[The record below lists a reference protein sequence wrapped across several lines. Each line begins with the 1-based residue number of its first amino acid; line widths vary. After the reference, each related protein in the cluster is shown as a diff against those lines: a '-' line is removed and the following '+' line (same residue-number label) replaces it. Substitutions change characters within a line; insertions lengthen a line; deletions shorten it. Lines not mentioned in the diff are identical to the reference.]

1 MLQNPYGSKPI
12 LKERQRKRTGSRTQI
27 ACVNCKERKLKCD
40 SQLPAC
46 SICRRFGLVCL
57 VEDPTTKRHQPRNY
71 LEILEERVAYLE
83 GVLAQENQAGAIP
96 GSLHQVGLQYAE
108 SQTTTPSATLS
119 FTQEHLSPSRSGT
132 ADEGRDEVGNLAA
145 KVGMLSL
152 AAGAEPHYLGASST
166 FAFSRV
172 INSAL
177 LQAVPRR
184 APDTHNGHHDTRPL
198 PAPCLLPD
206 YESCVKLSDAYFREI
221 HSQYPFLHEPTFRL
235 WEAKLMPSEMTDM
248 SQFEPVA
255 LFFLYMVY
263 AIGALLLP
271 RVGYDPKQLYASA
284 QLFVDEVLKLE
295 NLEVIQAY
303 LCYAVY
309 SLRSPAGTSVW
320 RLSGLA
326 LRQCIE
332 FGYHRHVNV
341 MGMASTSTPLRTE
354 LRKRAFWCAWTV
366 DTMAATILGRPLAL
380 QYQMVDCEYPMDID
394 DMYISDYGILGTVRS
409 PHEPPTSMT
418 KALHAFRVRCL
429 LGRIH
434 ASLYSDIHQSNP
446 PQPAYQAR
454 VDELR
459 KELEDWRASIPPRVP
474 HQGEMLSMFSC
485 DEWFD
490 FSYSDTILHLY
501 RGQLTD
507 LKGTSSDKTFLECM
521 QAAENI
527 CHGYR
532 RQLLGKSTTYTWG
545 ALHTVFMAG
554 LTYLHCLWSSAAVR
568 GRVRQDVVSST
579 CTDCT
584 IVLVLIAQWNDA
596 AAPYRDIFEALATR
610 TMTMLVD
617 KGAETPTALDFAPQ
631 ADSLDSENFSQW
643 ISDITEGGMADG
655 LGDLLNGLVGEM
667 PAMDQDTLP

>member
-1 MLQNPYGSKPI
+1 MASFQHV
-12 LKERQRKRTGSRTQI
+12 EFVD
-27 ACVNCKERKLKCD
+27 A
-40 SQLPAC
+40 
-46 SICRRFGLVCL
+46 CL

-83 GVLAQENQAGAIP
+83 GILAHQNQADSIL
-96 GSLHQVGLQYAE
+96 GSLQQDALHQEE
-108 SQTTTPSATLS
+108 SQPRTPTIARSSTY
-119 FTQEHLSPSRSGT
+119 EHRSPST
-132 ADEGRDEVGNLAA
+132 LADAYERRDEVGDLAA

-152 AAGAEPHYLGASST
+152 AAGAEPHYLGSSST

-177 LQAVPRR
+177 LQAIPRR
-184 APDTHNGHHDTRPL
+184 TLETHRAHHDKRQL

-235 WEAKLMPSEMTDM
+235 WEAKLMPSEMTNM
-248 SQFEPVA
+248 SQFELPA
-255 LFFLYMVY
+255 LFFMYMVPDRY
-263 AIGALLLP
+263 SRQGIQRLIIPARCMLLVLCSYRAL
-271 RVGYDPKQLYASA
+271 DM
-284 QLFVDEVLKLE
+284 
-295 NLEVIQAY
+295 IQ
-303 LCYAVY
+303 
-309 SLRSPAGTSVW
+309 R

-380 QYQMVDCEYPMDID
+380 QYQEVDCEVLLPSHKIDPIADGFKYPMDID
-394 DMYISDYGILGTVRS
+394 DMCISDYGILGPTRS
-409 PHEPPTSMT
+409 PHEPPTNI
-418 KALHAFRVRCL
+418 R
-429 LGRIH
+429 
-434 ASLYSDIHQSNP
+434 QSNP
-446 PQPAYQAR
+446 SHPTYQTR

-459 KELEDWRASIPPRVP
+459 KELEDWRASIPLAVP
-474 HQGEMLSMFSC
+474 HQGEMLSMFSS
-485 DEWFD
+485 DEWFE

-507 LKGTSSDKTFLECM
+507 SKGTSTERTFLECM

-568 GRVRQDVVSST
+568 ERVRQDVVSST

-617 KGAETPTALDFAPQ
+617 KGGDASTGVDPALPQ
-631 ADSLDSENFSQW
+631 VDNLDSENFSQW

-667 PAMDQDTLP
+667 PAMVPDTL

>member
-1 MLQNPYGSKPI
+1 MASFQHV
-12 LKERQRKRTGSRTQI
+12 EFVD
-27 ACVNCKERKLKCD
+27 A
-40 SQLPAC
+40 
-46 SICRRFGLVCL
+46 CL

-83 GVLAQENQAGAIP
+83 GILAHQNQADSIL
-96 GSLHQVGLQYAE
+96 GSPQQDPLHQEE
-108 SQTTTPSATLS
+108 SQPRTPTIARSSTY
-119 FTQEHLSPSRSGT
+119 EHRSPSTLTDAHER
-132 ADEGRDEVGNLAA
+132 RDEVGDLAA

-152 AAGAEPHYLGASST
+152 AAGAEPHYLGSSST

-177 LQAVPRR
+177 LQAMPRR
-184 APDTHNGHHDTRPL
+184 TLETHRAHHDKRQL

-235 WEAKLMPSEMTDM
+235 WEAKLMPSEMTNM
-248 SQFEPVA
+248 SQFEPPA
-255 LFFLYMVY
+255 LFFMYMVY

-271 RVGYDPKQLYASA
+271 RVGYDPEQLYASA

-295 NLEVIQAY
+295 NLEAIQAY

-380 QYQMVDCEYPMDID
+380 QYQEVDCEYPMDID
-394 DMYISDYGILGTVRS
+394 DMCISDYGILGPTRG

-418 KALHAFRVRCL
+418 KALHAFRIRCL

-434 ASLYSDIHQSNP
+434 ASLYSDIRQSNP
-446 PQPAYQAR
+446 SHPTYQAR

-459 KELEDWRASIPPRVP
+459 KELEDWRASIPPAVA
-474 HQGEMLSMFSC
+474 HQGEMLSMFSS
-485 DEWFD
+485 DEWFE

-507 LKGTSSDKTFLECM
+507 SKGTSTERTFLECM
-521 QAAENI
+521 QAAEDI

-568 GRVRQDVVSST
+568 ERVRQDVVSST

-610 TMTMLVD
+610 TITMLVD
-617 KGAETPTALDFAPQ
+617 KGGDASTDVDPAPPQ
-631 ADSLDSENFSQW
+631 VDNLDSENFSQW

-667 PAMDQDTLP
+667 PAMVPDTL